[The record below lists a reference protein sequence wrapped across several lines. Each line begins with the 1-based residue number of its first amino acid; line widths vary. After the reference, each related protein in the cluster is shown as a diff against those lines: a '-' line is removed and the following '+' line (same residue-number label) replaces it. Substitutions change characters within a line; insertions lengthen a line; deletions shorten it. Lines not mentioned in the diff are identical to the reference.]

1 MATSLL
7 GCPSMFFQTYL
18 KQRTFTMRQLLTNNT
33 LRYLCLLVLLILVL
47 PEAHA
52 CRGRSVENK
61 LFFTNLPDPLPDADV
76 VAKVILLDVFIEDY
90 RIGWATARVHQ
101 VIEAAEGVIEE
112 GDVLTL
118 KYPISSCGPWHKPG
132 ETGAIIA
139 ITGTDSD
146 SSVVWFPYF
155 YRESDDRTFAPE
167 TEFDW

>member
-1 MATSLL
+1 NLN
-7 GCPSMFFQTYL
+7 GG
-18 KQRTFTMRQLLTNNT
+18 T
-33 LRYLCLLVLLILVL
+33 LFNAEFGIRHRAAPYRKGQVL
-47 PEAHA
+47 H
-52 CRGRSVENK
+52 SV
-61 LFFTNLPDPLPDADV
+61 FA
-76 VAKVILLDVFIEDY
+76 AAEDY